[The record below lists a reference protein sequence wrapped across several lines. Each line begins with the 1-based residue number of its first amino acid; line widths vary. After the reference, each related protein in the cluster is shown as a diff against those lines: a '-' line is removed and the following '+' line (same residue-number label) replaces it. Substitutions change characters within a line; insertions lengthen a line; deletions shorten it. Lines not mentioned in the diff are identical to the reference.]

1 MFMITSGSDE
11 QFSEKEI
18 AAEGLRPVFR
28 TFSSPDHED
37 MLTVEVLTSR
47 RRSHR
52 VSQVAAYL
60 DLPAELVFDTEQRDY
75 VIFRFH
81 EAPVSVKALALALK
95 GARFKEL

>member
-1 MFMITSGSDE
+1 MFTITSESDE

-28 TFSSPDHED
+28 VFSAQDRED
-37 MLTVEVLTSR
+37 VLTVEVLTPR

-60 DLPAELVFDTEQRDY
+60 DLPAELVFDTEQRNY
-75 VIFRFH
+75 VMFRFQVP
-81 EAPVSVKALALALK
+81 AVSAKALALALK
-95 GARFKEL
+95 GANFSEV